1 MRQQTLSNNQFSDQI
16 TDQAKRAVRE
26 AGPWIERLGRFG
38 YAARGV
44 VYALIGWF
52 AALAAAGEGGG
63 ITDERGVLH
72 WVEGAPF
79 GRSLLVALAVGFAG
93 YALWRIVQSV
103 RDTEREGSG
112 VRGVGVRALYF
123 VIGLIY
129 AAMAYSTMRIVTSGR
144 DGAGGDATSKSW
156 TAWLLA
162 QAFGPWLVA
171 LIGAAVVGAGLYQF
185 YKAYAAKFLRKL
197 KRDEMSREEWI
208 WATRIGRFGLAARG
222 VVFNIIGIFLIS
234 AAVKSNPNETRGLQ
248 GALRA
253 LAEQPY
259 GPWLLGLT
267 AAGLIAFGFFSILL
281 ARYRR
286 MMIK

>member
-1 MRQQTLSNNQFSDQI
+1 MIYT
-16 TDQAKRAVRE
+16 
-26 AGPWIERLGRFG
+26 
-38 YAARGV
+38 
-44 VYALIGWF
+44 
-52 AALAAAGEGGG
+52 ALAYP
-63 ITDERGVLH
+63 TLR
-72 WVEGAPF
+72 
-79 GRSLLVALAVGFAG
+79 FA
-93 YALWRIVQSV
+93 
-103 RDTEREGSG
+103 
-112 VRGVGVRALYF
+112 
-123 VIGLIY
+123 
-129 AAMAYSTMRIVTSGR
+129 TSGR
-144 DGAGGDATSKSW
+144 DGAGGDATSRSW
-156 TAWLLA
+156 TARLLA
-162 QAFGPWLVA
+162 QPFGSWLVA
-171 LIGAAVVGAGLYQF
+171 LFGAAVAGAGLYQF

-253 LAEQPY
+253 LVEQPY

-267 AAGLIAFGFFSILL
+267 AAGLMAFGFFSILL